1 MKHRMLFWLKN
12 VRWILVGMVAFFLIL
27 LPWLSKLTSE
37 NQLWDYNTFNNYVTY
52 LYGTLPFA
60 CVIANLLIQ
69 KEYVD
74 GGAREILIKDHADI
88 GMTLTN
94 TILQMVMF
102 LALYFYFD
110 DSYGEVTNLLTEI
123 VVITFFMNGIAM
135 AVTYVTREPA
145 ITILLTLGY
154 TVICNGK
161 IFELVSEV
169 VIPWRITTIRREGL
183 DSPYYVNFLVIGIVA
198 WVIGITQAMRGKCRF
213 T

>member
-37 NQLWDYNTFNNYVTY
+37 NQLWDYNTFNNYVTC

-169 VIPWRITTIRREGL
+169 VIPWRITTIRGEGL

>member
-161 IFELVSEV
+161 IFELVSEA
-169 VIPWRITTIRREGL
+169 VIPWRITTIRGEGL

-198 WVIGITQAMRGKCRF
+198 WVIGITQAMRGKIV
-213 T
+213 

>member
-1 MKHRMLFWLKN
+1 MKHRMLFWVKN

-27 LPWLSKLTSE
+27 LPWLSKLISE

-169 VIPWRITTIRREGL
+169 VIPWRITTIRGEGL
-183 DSPYYVNFLVIGIVA
+183 DSPYYVNFLVVGIVA
-198 WVIGITQAMRGKCRF
+198 WAIGITQAMRGKIV
-213 T
+213 

>member
-1 MKHRMLFWLKN
+1 MLFWLKN

-88 GMTLTN
+88 GMTLIN

-169 VIPWRITTIRREGL
+169 VIPWRITTIRGEGL

-198 WVIGITQAMRGKCRF
+198 WVIGITQAMRGKIV
-213 T
+213 

>member
-169 VIPWRITTIRREGL
+169 VIPWRITTIRGEGL

-198 WVIGITQAMRGKCRF
+198 WAIGITQAMKGKIV
-213 T
+213 

>member
-88 GMTLTN
+88 GMTLIN

-169 VIPWRITTIRREGL
+169 VIPWRITTIRGGGL

>member
-27 LPWLSKLTSE
+27 LPWLSKLISE

-52 LYGTLPFA
+52 LHGTLPFA

-169 VIPWRITTIRREGL
+169 VIPWRITTIRGEGL

-198 WVIGITQAMRGKCRF
+198 WVIGITQAMRGKIV
-213 T
+213 

>member
-169 VIPWRITTIRREGL
+169 VIPWRITTIRGEGL
-183 DSPYYVNFLVIGIVA
+183 DSPYYVNFWVIGIVA

>member
-12 VRWILVGMVAFFLIL
+12 VRWILGGMVAFFLIL

-123 VVITFFMNGIAM
+123 VVITFFMN
-135 AVTYVTREPA
+135 
-145 ITILLTLGY
+145 
-154 TVICNGK
+154 
-161 IFELVSEV
+161 
-169 VIPWRITTIRREGL
+169 
-183 DSPYYVNFLVIGIVA
+183 
-198 WVIGITQAMRGKCRF
+198 
-213 T
+213 

>member
-169 VIPWRITTIRREGL
+169 VIPWRITTIRGEGL

-198 WVIGITQAMRGKCRF
+198 WVIGITQALRVKIV
-213 T
+213 

>member
-169 VIPWRITTIRREGL
+169 VIPWRITTIRGEGL
-183 DSPYYVNFLVIGIVA
+183 DSPYYVNFWVIGIVA
-198 WVIGITQAMRGKCRF
+198 WVLGITQAMRGKCRF

>member
-123 VVITFFMNGIAM
+123 VVITFFMNGISM

-169 VIPWRITTIRREGL
+169 VIPWRITTIRGEGL

-198 WVIGITQAMRGKCRF
+198 WVIGITQAMRGKIV
-213 T
+213 

>member
-1 MKHRMLFWLKN
+1 M
-12 VRWILVGMVAFFLIL
+12 
-27 LPWLSKLTSE
+27 
-37 NQLWDYNTFNNYVTY
+37 
-52 LYGTLPFA
+52 YGTLPFA

-169 VIPWRITTIRREGL
+169 VIPWRITTIRGEAAR
-183 DSPYYVNFLVIGIVA
+183 
-198 WVIGITQAMRGKCRF
+198 
-213 T
+213 

>member
-102 LALYFYFD
+102 LALYIYFD

-169 VIPWRITTIRREGL
+169 VIPWRITTIRGEGL
-183 DSPYYVNFLVIGIVA
+183 DSPYYVNFLVVGIVA
-198 WVIGITQAMRGKCRF
+198 WAIGITQAMRGKIV
-213 T
+213 

>member
-198 WVIGITQAMRGKCRF
+198 WVIGITQAMRGKIV
-213 T
+213 

>member
-12 VRWILVGMVAFFLIL
+12 DRWILVGMVAFFLIL

-169 VIPWRITTIRREGL
+169 VIPWRITTIRGEGL

>member
-1 MKHRMLFWLKN
+1 MKHRMLFWVKN

-169 VIPWRITTIRREGL
+169 VIPWRITTIRGEGL
-183 DSPYYVNFLVIGIVA
+183 DSPYYVNFLVIGIAA
-198 WVIGITQAMRGKCRF
+198 WVIGITQAMRGKIV
-213 T
+213 

>member
-12 VRWILVGMVAFFLIL
+12 VRWILVGMVALFLIL

-169 VIPWRITTIRREGL
+169 VIPWRITTIRGEGL

>member
-1 MKHRMLFWLKN
+1 MDFGWYGS
-12 VRWILVGMVAFFLIL
+12 VFLIL

-169 VIPWRITTIRREGL
+169 VIPWRITTIRGEGL

>member
-169 VIPWRITTIRREGL
+169 VIPWRITTIRGEGL
-183 DSPYYVNFLVIGIVA
+183 DSPYYVNFLVIGIAA
-198 WVIGITQAMRGKCRF
+198 WVIGITQAMRGKIV
-213 T
+213 

>member
-169 VIPWRITTIRREGL
+169 VIPWRITTIRGEGL

-198 WVIGITQAMRGKCRF
+198 WAIGITQAMRGKIV
-213 T
+213 

>member
-12 VRWILVGMVAFFLIL
+12 VRWILGGMVAFFLIL

-169 VIPWRITTIRREGL
+169 VIPWRITTIRGEGL

-198 WVIGITQAMRGKCRF
+198 WVIGITQAMRGKIV
-213 T
+213 

>member
-60 CVIANLLIQ
+60 CVIANILIQ

-169 VIPWRITTIRREGL
+169 VIPWRITTIRGEGL

>member
-169 VIPWRITTIRREGL
+169 VIPWRIATIRGEGL

>member
-169 VIPWRITTIRREGL
+169 VIPWRITTIRGEGL

-198 WVIGITQAMRGKCRF
+198 WVIGSTQAMRGKCRF

>member
-1 MKHRMLFWLKN
+1 MLFWLKN

-169 VIPWRITTIRREGL
+169 VIPWRITTIRGEGL

-198 WVIGITQAMRGKCRF
+198 WAIGITQAMKGKIV
-213 T
+213 

>member
-169 VIPWRITTIRREGL
+169 VIPWRITTIRGEGL
-183 DSPYYVNFLVIGIVA
+183 DSPYYVNFLVVGIVA
-198 WVIGITQAMRGKCRF
+198 WAIGITQAMRGKIV
-213 T
+213 

>member
-1 MKHRMLFWLKN
+1 MLFWLKN

-169 VIPWRITTIRREGL
+169 VIPWRITTIRGEGL

-198 WVIGITQAMRGKCRF
+198 WVIGITQAMRGKIV
-213 T
+213 

>member
-169 VIPWRITTIRREGL
+169 VIPWRITTIRGEGL

-198 WVIGITQAMRGKCRF
+198 WVIGITQAMRGKIV
-213 T
+213 

>member
-169 VIPWRITTIRREGL
+169 VIPWRITTIRGEGL

-198 WVIGITQAMRGKCRF
+198 WVIGITQSMRGKCRF

>member
-169 VIPWRITTIRREGL
+169 VIPWRITTIRGEGL

-198 WVIGITQAMRGKCRF
+198 WVIGITRAMRGKIV
-213 T
+213 

>member
-1 MKHRMLFWLKN
+1 MWLKN

-169 VIPWRITTIRREGL
+169 VIPWRITTIRGEGL

>member
-169 VIPWRITTIRREGL
+169 VIPWRITTIRGEGL

>member
-102 LALYFYFD
+102 LALYIYFD

-169 VIPWRITTIRREGL
+169 VIPWRITTIRGEGL

>member
-88 GMTLTN
+88 GMTLIN

-169 VIPWRITTIRREGL
+169 VISWRITTIRGEGL

>member
-1 MKHRMLFWLKN
+1 MLFWLKN

-27 LPWLSKLTSE
+27 LPWLSKLISE

-169 VIPWRITTIRREGL
+169 VIPWRITTIRGEGL

-198 WVIGITQAMRGKCRF
+198 WVIGITQAMRGKIV
-213 T
+213 

>member
-60 CVIANLLIQ
+60 CVIANILIQ

-169 VIPWRITTIRREGL
+169 VIPWRITTIRGEGL

-198 WVIGITQAMRGKCRF
+198 WVIGITQAMRGKIV
-213 T
+213 

>member
-1 MKHRMLFWLKN
+1 M
-12 VRWILVGMVAFFLIL
+12 
-27 LPWLSKLTSE
+27 
-37 NQLWDYNTFNNYVTY
+37 
-52 LYGTLPFA
+52 YGTLPFA

-169 VIPWRITTIRREGL
+169 VIPWRITTIRGEGL

>member
-88 GMTLTN
+88 GMTLIN

-110 DSYGEVTNLLTEI
+110 DSYGEDTNLLTEI

-169 VIPWRITTIRREGL
+169 VIPWRITTIRGEGL

>member
-12 VRWILVGMVAFFLIL
+12 VRWILFGMVAFFLIL

-169 VIPWRITTIRREGL
+169 VIPWRITTIRGEGL

-198 WVIGITQAMRGKCRF
+198 WVIGITQATRGKIV
-213 T
+213 